1 MQGPLREQARS
12 HRGAAGLV
20 GWCGGQSSMN
30 LSGPFI
36 KRPVATMLLSL
47 AIMLLGGVSFGLL
60 PVSPLPQMDFPVIV
74 VQASLPGASPE
85 VMASTVATPLERS
98 FGSIAGVNTMSS
110 RSSQGST
117 RVILQFD
124 LDRDINGA
132 AREVQA
138 AINASRTLLPSGMRS
153 MPTYKKVNPSQA
165 PIMVL
170 SLTSDVLEKGQLY
183 DLASTILSQSLSQV
197 QGVGEVQIGGSSLPA
212 VRIELEP
219 QSLNQYGVAL
229 DDVRNTIANANVR
242 RPKGSVEDDQR
253 LWQVQANDQLEKA
266 KDYESLIIHYNGGAA
281 LRLKDV
287 AKVSD
292 GVEDRYNSG
301 FFNDDAAV
309 LLVINRQAGANII
322 ETVNEIK
329 AQLPALQAVLPA
341 SVKLNLAMDRSPVIK
356 ATLHEAEMTLLIAV
370 ALVILVVFLFLG
382 NFRASLIPTLAV
394 PVSLV
399 GTFAVMY
406 LYGFSLNNLSLM
418 ALILATG
425 LVVDDAIVVLEN
437 ISRHIDEGVR
447 PMRAAYLG
455 AQEVGFTLLS
465 MNVSLVAVF
474 LSILFMGGIIESLF
488 REFSITLAAAIVV
501 SLVVSL
507 TLTPMLCARWLKPH
521 TPGQENRL
529 QRWSRRANDWMVGKY
544 ATSLD
549 WVLRHKRLTLLSLFV
564 TIGVNIALYVVVP
577 KTFMPQQDTGQLIG
591 FVRGDDGLSFSVM
604 QPKMEIFRRA
614 VLKDE
619 AVESV
624 AGFIGGNNG
633 TNNAFMLVRL
643 KPIKERSISAQKVIE
658 RLRKEMPKVPGAQL
672 MLMADQ
678 DLQFGGGREQTTS
691 QYSYILQSG
700 DLGAL
705 REWYPKVVTALKA
718 LPELTAI
725 DAREGR
731 GARQVT
737 LIVDRDQAKRLGVD
751 MDMVTAVLNNAYS
764 QRQISTI
771 YDSLN
776 QYQVV
781 MEVNPKYAQD
791 PITLKQ
797 VQVITADGARIPLST
812 IAHYENSL
820 ENDRVSHEGQFA
832 SESIAFDMAEGV
844 TVEQGGAAIE
854 RAIAKVGLPEDV
866 IAKMAGTADAF
877 AATQK
882 SQPWMILGALVAVYL
897 VLGVL
902 YESYIH
908 PLTILSTLPSAGV
921 GALLSIYALGGEF
934 SLISL
939 LGLFLLIG
947 VVKKNAILMIDLAL
961 QLERSQGMAPL
972 ESIRSACLQR
982 LRPILMTTLAAILGA
997 LPLLMSRAEGA
1008 EMRQPLGLTII
1019 GGLIFSQV
1027 LTLYTTPVVYLYLD
1041 RLRHRFN
1048 KWRGVR
1054 TDAALETPL

>member
-1 MQGPLREQARS
+1 
-12 HRGAAGLV
+12 
-20 GWCGGQSSMN
+20 MN

-98 FGSIAGVNTMSS
+98 FGAIAGVNTMSS

-138 AINASRTLLPSGMRS
+138 AINASRNLLPSGMRS

-219 QSLNQYGVAL
+219 QALNQYGVAL

-437 ISRHIDEGVR
+437 ISRHIDAGVR
-447 PMRAAYLG
+447 PMKAAYLG

-501 SLVVSL
+501 SLLVSL

-564 TIGVNIALYVVVP
+564 TIGVNIALYIVVP
-577 KTFMPQQDTGQLIG
+577 KTFLPQQDTGQLIG

-624 AGFIGGNNG
+624 AGFIGGSNG

-643 KPIKERSISAQKVIE
+643 KPIKERNISAQKVIE

-705 REWYPKVVTALKA
+705 REWYPKVVTALRA

-791 PITLKQ
+791 PVTLKQ

-854 RAIAKVGLPEDV
+854 RAIAKVGLPEEV

-961 QLERSQGMAPL
+961 QLERHQGMAPL

-997 LPLLMSRAEGA
+997 LPLLLSRAEGA

-1041 RLRHRFN
+1041 KLRHRFN

>member
-1 MQGPLREQARS
+1 
-12 HRGAAGLV
+12 
-20 GWCGGQSSMN
+20 MN

-98 FGSIAGVNTMSS
+98 FGAIAGVNTMSS

-138 AINASRTLLPSGMRS
+138 AINASRNLLPSGMRS

-219 QSLNQYGVAL
+219 QALNQYGVAL
-229 DDVRNTIANANVR
+229 DDVRKTIADANVR
-242 RPKGSVEDDQR
+242 RPKGSVEDGER
-253 LWQVQANDQLEKA
+253 LWQIQANDQLEKA
-266 KDYESLIIHYNGGAA
+266 KDYESLIIHYADGAA

-370 ALVILVVFLFLG
+370 ALVVLVVYLFLG

-437 ISRHIDEGVR
+437 ISRHIDEGVK
-447 PMRAAYLG
+447 PMQAAYLG
-455 AQEVGFTLLS
+455 AKEVGFTLLS

-474 LSILFMGGIIESLF
+474 LSILFMGGLVESLF

-529 QRWSRRANDWMVGKY
+529 QRWSHKTNDWMVGKY

-549 WVLRHKRLTLLSLFV
+549 WVLRHRRLTLFSLLLTV
-564 TIGVNIALYVVVP
+564 GVNIALYVVVP
-577 KTFMPQQDTGQLIG
+577 KTFLPQQDTGQLIG
-591 FVRGDDGLSFSVM
+591 FVRGDDGLSFNVM
-604 QPKMEIFRRA
+604 QPKMETFRRA

-633 TNNAFMLVRL
+633 TNNAFMIVRL
-643 KPIKERSISAQKVIE
+643 KPIKERQLSAQKVIE

-678 DLQFGGGREQTTS
+678 DLQFGGGREQTSS
-691 QYSYILQSG
+691 QYTYILQSG
-700 DLGAL
+700 DLAEL
-705 REWYPKVVTALKA
+705 RKWFPKVVTALRA

-725 DAREGR
+725 DAREGA
-731 GARQVT
+731 GAQQVT

-751 MDMVTAVLNNAYS
+751 MNMVTAVLNNAYS

-791 PITLKQ
+791 PVTLKQ
-797 VQVITADGARIPLST
+797 VEVITADGARVPLST
-812 IAHYENSL
+812 FAHYENSL

-832 SESIAFDMAEGV
+832 SESISFDMAEGV
-844 TVEQGGAAIE
+844 TVEQGSAAIE

-882 SQPWMILGALVAVYL
+882 SQPFMILGALLAVYL

-939 LGLFLLIG
+939 LGIFLLIG

-961 QLERSQGMAPL
+961 QLERHQGLSPL

-997 LPLLMSRAEGA
+997 LPLLLGRAEGA

-1019 GGLIFSQV
+1019 GGLVFSQV

-1041 RLRHRFN
+1041 KLRHRFN

>member
-1 MQGPLREQARS
+1 
-12 HRGAAGLV
+12 
-20 GWCGGQSSMN
+20 MN

-98 FGSIAGVNTMSS
+98 FGAIAGVNTMSS

-138 AINASRTLLPSGMRS
+138 AINASRNLLPSGMRS

-219 QSLNQYGVAL
+219 QALNQYGVAL
-229 DDVRNTIANANVR
+229 DDVRKTIADANVR
-242 RPKGSVEDDQR
+242 RPKGSVEDGQR
-253 LWQVQANDQLEKA
+253 LWQIQANDQLEKA
-266 KDYESLIIHYNGGAA
+266 KDYESLIIHYADGAA

-341 SVKLNLAMDRSPVIK
+341 SVKLDLAMDRSPVIK

-370 ALVILVVFLFLG
+370 VLVILVVFLFLG

-437 ISRHIDEGVR
+437 ISRHIDEGVK
-447 PMRAAYLG
+447 PMQAAYLG
-455 AQEVGFTLLS
+455 AKEVGFTLLS

-474 LSILFMGGIIESLF
+474 LSILFMGGIVESLF

-529 QRWSRRANDWMVGKY
+529 QRWSRRTNDWMVGKY

-549 WVLRHKRLTLLSLFV
+549 WVLRHRRLTLLSLLITV
-564 TIGVNIALYVVVP
+564 GVNVALYVVVP

-624 AGFIGGNNG
+624 AGFIGGSNG

-643 KPIKERSISAQKVIE
+643 KPINERQLNAQKVIE

-700 DLGAL
+700 DLGEL
-705 REWYPKVVTALKA
+705 RKWYPKVVAALRA

-725 DAREGR
+725 DAREGK
-731 GARQVT
+731 GAQQVT
-737 LIVDRDQAKRLGVD
+737 LIVDRDQAKRLGID
-751 MDMVTAVLNNAYS
+751 MDMVTSVLNNAYS

-791 PITLKQ
+791 PVTLKQ
-797 VQVITADGARIPLST
+797 VQVITADGARVPLST
-812 IAHYENSL
+812 IAHYESSL
-820 ENDRVSHEGQFA
+820 EDDRVSHEGQFA
-832 SESIAFDMAEGV
+832 SEDISFDMAEGV
-844 TVEQGGAAIE
+844 TVEQGSAAIE
-854 RAIAKVGLPEDV
+854 RAIAKLGLPEDV

-882 SQPWMILGALVAVYL
+882 SQPFMILGALLAVYL

-961 QLERSQGMAPL
+961 QLERHQGLSPL

-997 LPLLMSRAEGA
+997 LPLLLSRAEGA

-1019 GGLIFSQV
+1019 GGLVFSQV

-1041 RLRHRFN
+1041 KLRHRFN

>member
-1 MQGPLREQARS
+1 
-12 HRGAAGLV
+12 
-20 GWCGGQSSMN
+20 MN

-74 VQASLPGASPE
+74 VSASLPGASPE

-98 FGSIAGVNTMSS
+98 FGAIAGVNTMSS

-124 LDRDINGA
+124 QDRDINGA

-138 AINASRTLLPSGMRS
+138 AINASRNLLPSGMRS

-170 SLTSDVLEKGQLY
+170 SLTSDVLAKGELY

-197 QGVGEVQIGGSSLPA
+197 PGVGEVQIGGSSLPA

-219 QSLNQYGVAL
+219 QLLNQYGVAL

-242 RPKGSVEDDQR
+242 RPKGAVSNDEHN
-253 LWQVQANDQLEKA
+253 WQIQANDQLEKA
-266 KDYESLIIHYNGGAA
+266 KDYEPLIIRYQDGAA
-281 LRLKDV
+281 LRLSHV
-287 AKVSD
+287 AKVQD

-301 FFNDDAAV
+301 FFNNDAAV

-322 ETVNEIK
+322 ETVNAIK

-399 GTFAVMY
+399 GTFAIMY
-406 LYGFSLNNLSLM
+406 LFGFSLNNLSLM

-437 ISRHIDEGVR
+437 ISRHIDAGIS
-447 PMRAAYLG
+447 PMKAAYLG
-455 AQEVGFTLLS
+455 AKEVGFTLLS

-521 TPGQENRL
+521 VPGTENAM
-529 QRWSRRANDWMVGKY
+529 QRWSIRLNDRMVLGY
-544 ATSLD
+544 ARSLD
-549 WVLRHKRLTLLSLFV
+549 WVLRHKRLTLLSLLL
-564 TIGVNIALYVVVP
+564 TIGVNVALYVVVP

-604 QPKMEIFRRA
+604 QPKMDIFRQA
-614 VLKDE
+614 VLADP
-619 AVESV
+619 AVDSV
-624 AGFIGGNNG
+624 AGFIGGNSG
-633 TNNAFMLVRL
+633 TNNAVMIVRL
-643 KPIKERSISAQKVIE
+643 KPITERKISAQKVIE
-658 RLRKEMPKVPGAQL
+658 RLRDNMPKVPGGRL

-678 DLQFGGGREQTTS
+678 DLQFGGGREQTSS

-700 DLGAL
+700 DLGEL
-705 REWYPKVVTALKA
+705 RTWYPKVVAALKS

-731 GARQVT
+731 GAQQVT
-737 LIVDRDQAKRLGVD
+737 LVVDRDQAKRLGVD

-791 PITLKQ
+791 PQTLDQ
-797 VQVITADGARIPLST
+797 VQVITADGARIPLSA

-820 ENDRVSHEGQFA
+820 QDDRVEHEGQFA
-832 SESIAFDMAEGV
+832 SETISFDMAPGV
-844 TVEQGGAAIE
+844 SLEQGTAAIE
-854 RAIAKVGLPEDV
+854 REIAKLGLPEEV
-866 IAKMAGTADAF
+866 IVKMAGTGDAF

-882 SQPWMILGALVAVYL
+882 SQPFMILGALVAVYL
-897 VLGVL
+897 VLGIL

-921 GALLSIYALGGEF
+921 GALLSIYLTGGEF

-939 LGLFLLIG
+939 LGIFLLIG

-961 QLERSQGMAPL
+961 QLERHSGMGPQ

-997 LPLLMSRAEGA
+997 LPLMLSHAEGA

-1019 GGLIFSQV
+1019 GGLVFSQI

-1041 RLRHRFN
+1041 RARHRFN
-1048 KWRGVR
+1048 QWRGVR

>member
-1 MQGPLREQARS
+1 
-12 HRGAAGLV
+12 
-20 GWCGGQSSMN
+20 MN

-60 PVSPLPQMDFPVIV
+60 PVAPLPQMDFPVIV

-98 FGSIAGVNTMSS
+98 FGAIAGVNTMSS

-138 AINASRTLLPSGMRS
+138 AINASRNLLPSGMRS

-165 PIMVL
+165 PVMVL

-183 DLASTILSQSLSQV
+183 DLASTILSQSVSQV

-219 QSLNQYGVAL
+219 QALNQYGVAL
-229 DDVRNTIANANVR
+229 DDVRNTIASANVR
-242 RPKGSVEDDQR
+242 RPKGSVEDGQR
-253 LWQVQANDQLEKA
+253 QWQVQANDQLEKA
-266 KDYESLIIHYNGGAA
+266 KDYESLIIHYADGAA

-301 FFNDDAAV
+301 FFNNDAAV

-341 SVKLNLAMDRSPVIK
+341 SVKLNVAMDRSPVIK

-437 ISRHIDEGVR
+437 ISRHIDKGVP
-447 PMRAAYLG
+447 PMKAAYLG

-474 LSILFMGGIIESLF
+474 LSILFMGGIVESLF
-488 REFSITLAAAIVV
+488 REFSITLAASIVV

-521 TPGQENRL
+521 TPGEENRL
-529 QRWSRRANDWMVGKY
+529 QRWSQRANEWMVGKY

-549 WVLRHKRLTLLSLFV
+549 WVLRHRRLTLLSLVV
-564 TIGVNIALYVVVP
+564 TVGVNIALYIVVP

-604 QPKMEIFRRA
+604 QPKMETFRRA
-614 VLKDE
+614 VLKDD
-619 AVESV
+619 AVQSV
-624 AGFIGGNNG
+624 AGFIGGTNG

-643 KPIKERSISAQKVIE
+643 KPIKERNISAQKVIE
-658 RLRKEMPKVPGAQL
+658 RLRKEMPKVAGAQL

-691 QYSYILQSG
+691 QYSYILQSA
-700 DLGAL
+700 DLGEL

-731 GARQVT
+731 GAQQVT

-820 ENDRVSHEGQFA
+820 EDDRVSHEGQFA
-832 SESIAFDMAEGV
+832 SESISFDMAEGV
-844 TVEQGGAAIE
+844 TVEQGSAAIE
-854 RAIAKVGLPEDV
+854 RAIAKLGMPEDV
-866 IAKMAGTADAF
+866 IVKMAGTADAF

-961 QLERSQGMAPL
+961 QLERHQGMAPL

-997 LPLLMSRAEGA
+997 LPLLLSRAEGA

-1041 RLRHRFN
+1041 KLRHRFN
-1048 KWRGVR
+1048 HWRGVR

>member
-1 MQGPLREQARS
+1 
-12 HRGAAGLV
+12 
-20 GWCGGQSSMN
+20 
-30 LSGPFI
+30 
-36 KRPVATMLLSL
+36 MLLSL

-98 FGSIAGVNTMSS
+98 FGAIAGVNTMSS

-138 AINASRTLLPSGMRS
+138 AINASRNLLPSGMRS

-219 QSLNQYGVAL
+219 QALNQYGVAL
-229 DDVRNTIANANVR
+229 DDVRKTIADANVR
-242 RPKGSVEDDQR
+242 RPKGSVEDGQR
-253 LWQVQANDQLEKA
+253 LWQIQANDQLEKA
-266 KDYESLIIHYNGGAA
+266 KDYESLIIHYADGAA

-437 ISRHIDEGVR
+437 ISRHIDEGVK
-447 PMRAAYLG
+447 PMQAAYLG
-455 AQEVGFTLLS
+455 AKEVGFTLLS

-474 LSILFMGGIIESLF
+474 LSILFMGGIVESLF

-529 QRWSRRANDWMVGKY
+529 QRWSRRTNDWMVARY

-549 WVLRHKRLTLLSLFV
+549 WVLRHRRLTLLSLFV
-564 TIGVNIALYVVVP
+564 TVGVNVALYVVVP

-624 AGFIGGNNG
+624 AGFIGGSNG

-643 KPIKERSISAQKVIE
+643 KPIKDRQLSAQKVIE

-678 DLQFGGGREQTTS
+678 DLQFGGGREQTSS

-700 DLGAL
+700 DLGEL
-705 REWYPKVVTALKA
+705 RKWYPKVVAALRA

-725 DAREGR
+725 DAREGK
-731 GARQVT
+731 GAQQVT

-751 MDMVTAVLNNAYS
+751 MDMVTSVLNNAYS

-791 PITLKQ
+791 PVTLKQ
-797 VQVITADGARIPLST
+797 VQVITADGARVPLST
-812 IAHYENSL
+812 FAHYENSL
-820 ENDRVSHEGQFA
+820 EDDRVSHEGQFA
-832 SESIAFDMAEGV
+832 SEDISFDMAEGV
-844 TVEQGGAAIE
+844 TVEQGSAAIE

-882 SQPWMILGALVAVYL
+882 SQPFMILGALLAVYL

-961 QLERSQGMAPL
+961 QLERHQGMTPL

-997 LPLLMSRAEGA
+997 LPLLLSRAEGA

-1041 RLRHRFN
+1041 KLRHRFN

>member
-1 MQGPLREQARS
+1 
-12 HRGAAGLV
+12 
-20 GWCGGQSSMN
+20 MN

-36 KRPVATMLLSL
+36 RRPVATTLLSL
-47 AIMLLGGVSFGLL
+47 AILLLGGLSFGLL

-74 VQASLPGASPE
+74 VSANLAGASPE

-98 FGSIAGVNTMSS
+98 LGTIAGVTTMSS

-124 LDRDINGA
+124 LGRDINGA
-132 AREVQA
+132 GREVQA
-138 AINASRTLLPSGMRS
+138 AINASRNLLPSGMRS

-170 SLTSDVLEKGQLY
+170 SLTSDQLQKGQLY

-197 QGVGEVQIGGSSLPA
+197 AGVGEVQIGGSSLPA

-219 QSLNQYGVAL
+219 QALNQYGLAL
-229 DDVRNTIANANVR
+229 DDVRTSIANANVR
-242 RPKGSVEDDQR
+242 RPKGSLEDAQR
-253 LWQVQANDQLEKA
+253 NWQVQANDQLEKA
-266 KDYESLIIHYNGGAA
+266 KDYEPLILRYQHDGAA
-281 LRLKDV
+281 VRLKDV
-287 AKVSD
+287 AKVNDS
-292 GVEDRYNSG
+292 VEDRYNSG
-301 FFNDDAAV
+301 FFNNDAAV

-322 ETVNEIK
+322 ETVNQIK
-329 AQLPALQAVLPA
+329 AQLPALEAVLPA
-341 SVKLNLAMDRSPVIK
+341 SVKLNVAMDRSPVIK

-370 ALVILVVFLFLG
+370 ALVILVVSLFLG
-382 NFRASLIPTLAV
+382 NLRASLIPTLAV

-437 ISRHIDEGVR
+437 ISRHIDKGIA
-447 PMRAAYLG
+447 PLKAAYLG
-455 AQEVGFTLLS
+455 AKEVGFTLLS

-488 REFSITLAAAIVV
+488 REFSITLAAAIIV
-501 SLVVSL
+501 SLLVSL

-521 TPGQENRL
+521 VPQRETRL
-529 QRWSRRANDWMVGKY
+529 QRWSRVANERLVSGY
-544 ATSLD
+544 ARSLD
-549 WVLRHKRLTLLSLFV
+549 WVLRHKRLTLFSLLL

-614 VLKDE
+614 ILADP
-619 AVESV
+619 AVQSV
-624 AGFIGGNNG
+624 AGFIGGNGG
-633 TNNAFMLVRL
+633 TNNAIMLVRL
-643 KPIKERSISAQKVIE
+643 KPIAERSVSAQKVIE
-658 RLRKEMPKVPGAQL
+658 RLRKEMPLVPGGRL

-678 DLQFGGGREQTTS
+678 DLQFGGGREQTSS

-700 DLGAL
+700 DLSAL
-705 REWYPKVVTALKA
+705 RLWYPKVVAAFKA

-731 GARQVT
+731 GAQQVT
-737 LIVDRDQAKRLGVD
+737 LVVDRDMAKRLGVD
-751 MDMVTAVLNNAYS
+751 MSMVTAVLNNAYS

-781 MEVNPKYAQD
+781 MEINPKYAQD
-791 PITLKQ
+791 PETLNQ
-797 VQVITADGARIPLST
+797 VKVITADGQRIPLSA

-820 ENDRVSHEGQFA
+820 QNDRVEHEGQFA
-832 SESIAFDMAEGV
+832 SQSLSFDMAPGV
-844 TVEQGGAAIE
+844 STEQGMAAIE
-854 RAIAKVGLPEDV
+854 RAVAKLGLPEEV
-866 IAKMAGTADAF
+866 IAKMAGTGDAF

-882 SQPWMILGALVAVYL
+882 SQPFMILGALVAVYL
-897 VLGVL
+897 VLGIL

-961 QLERSQGMAPL
+961 QLERHDGLTPL
-972 ESIRSACLQR
+972 ESIRSACLLR

-997 LPLLMSRAEGA
+997 LPLLLSNAEGA
-1008 EMRQPLGLTII
+1008 EMRHPLGLTII
-1019 GGLIFSQV
+1019 GGLVFSQV

-1048 KWRGVR
+1048 KWRGIR
-1054 TDAALETPL
+1054 TDVALDTAL

>member
-1 MQGPLREQARS
+1 
-12 HRGAAGLV
+12 
-20 GWCGGQSSMN
+20 MN

-98 FGSIAGVNTMSS
+98 FGAIAGVNTMSS

-138 AINASRTLLPSGMRS
+138 AINASRNLLPSGMRS

-219 QSLNQYGVAL
+219 QALNQYGVAL
-229 DDVRNTIANANVR
+229 DDVRKTIAEANVR

-253 LWQVQANDQLEKA
+253 LWQIQANDQLEKA

-437 ISRHIDEGVR
+437 ISRHIDEGVK
-447 PMRAAYLG
+447 PMKAAYLG
-455 AQEVGFTLLS
+455 AKEVGFTLLS

-488 REFSITLAAAIVV
+488 REFSITLAASIVV

-521 TPGQENRL
+521 TPGEENRL
-529 QRWSRRANDWMVGKY
+529 QRWSRRTNDWMVGKY

-549 WVLRHKRLTLLSLFV
+549 WVLRHRRLTLLSLIITV
-564 TIGVNIALYVVVP
+564 GVNVALYVVVP

-604 QPKMEIFRRA
+604 QPKMETFRRA

-624 AGFIGGNNG
+624 AGFIGGTNG

-643 KPIKERSISAQKVIE
+643 KPIKERNISAQKVIE
-658 RLRKEMPKVPGAQL
+658 RLRKEMPKVAGAQL

-700 DLGAL
+700 DLGEL
-705 REWYPKVVTALKA
+705 REWYPKVVTALRA

-725 DAREGR
+725 DAREGA
-731 GARQVT
+731 GAQQVT

-751 MDMVTAVLNNAYS
+751 MEMVTAVLNNAYS

-791 PITLKQ
+791 PVTLKQ

-812 IAHYENSL
+812 FAHYENSL
-820 ENDRVSHEGQFA
+820 EDDRVSHEGQFA
-832 SESIAFDMAEGV
+832 SESISFDMAEGV
-844 TVEQGGAAIE
+844 TVEQGSAAIE
-854 RAIAKVGLPEDV
+854 RAIAKLGLPEDV
-866 IAKMAGTADAF
+866 IVKMAGTADAF

-882 SQPWMILGALVAVYL
+882 SQPFMILGALLAVYL

-921 GALLSIYALGGEF
+921 GALLSIYVLGGEF

-961 QLERSQGMAPL
+961 QLERHQGMAPL

-997 LPLLMSRAEGA
+997 LPLLLSRAEGA

-1041 RLRHRFN
+1041 KLRHRFN

>member
-1 MQGPLREQARS
+1 
-12 HRGAAGLV
+12 
-20 GWCGGQSSMN
+20 MN

-36 KRPVATMLLSL
+36 KRPVATMLLSF
-47 AIMLLGGVSFGLL
+47 AIMLLGGVCFGLL

-74 VQASLPGASPE
+74 VQANLPGASPE

-98 FGSIAGVNTMSS
+98 FGAIAGVNTMSS

-138 AINASRTLLPSGMRS
+138 AINASRNLLPSGMRS

-165 PIMVL
+165 PVMVL

-197 QGVGEVQIGGSSLPA
+197 SGVGEVQIGGSSLPA
-212 VRIELEP
+212 VRVELEP
-219 QSLNQYGVAL
+219 QLLNQYGVAL
-229 DDVRNTIANANVR
+229 DDVRKAIANSNVR
-242 RPKGSVEDDQR
+242 RPKGSVEDDR
-253 LWQVQANDQLEKA
+253 RMWQVQANDQLEKA
-266 KDYESLIIHYNGGAA
+266 KDYETLIIRYQDGSV

-287 AKVSD
+287 AKVTDS
-292 GVEDRYNSG
+292 VEDRYNSG
-301 FFNDDAAV
+301 FFNNDAAV

-370 ALVILVVFLFLG
+370 ALVVLVVFLFLG
-382 NFRASLIPTLAV
+382 NVRASLIPTLAV

-437 ISRHIDEGVR
+437 ISRHIDEGVP
-447 PMRAAYLG
+447 PMKAAYRG
-455 AQEVGFTLLS
+455 AKEVGFTLLS
-465 MNVSLVAVF
+465 MNASLVAVF

-501 SLVVSL
+501 SLLVSL
-507 TLTPMLCARWLKPH
+507 TLTPMLCSRWLKPH
-521 TPGQENRL
+521 VSGQENRL
-529 QRWSRRANDWMVGKY
+529 QRESRRLNDWMVRGY

-549 WVLRHKRLTLLSLFV
+549 WVLRHRRLTLLSLLV
-564 TIGVNIALYVVVP
+564 TIGVNVALYVVVP

-591 FVRGDDGLSFSVM
+591 FVRGDDGLSFNVM

-614 VLKDE
+614 VLKDD
-619 AVESV
+619 AVQSV

-691 QYSYILQSG
+691 QYSYILQSA
-700 DLGAL
+700 DLASL
-705 REWYPKVVTALKA
+705 REWYPKLVAAFRT

-725 DAREGR
+725 DARDGG
-731 GARQVT
+731 GAQQVT
-737 LIVDRDQAKRLGVD
+737 LVVDRDQAKRLGID
-751 MDMVTAVLNNAYS
+751 MNMVTAVLNNAYS

-781 MEVNPKYAQD
+781 MEVNPKYARD
-791 PITLKQ
+791 PNTLEQ
-797 VQVITADGARIPLST
+797 VQVITADGARVPLSA

-820 ENDRVSHEGQFA
+820 EDDRVSHEGQFA
-832 SESIAFDMAEGV
+832 SESISFDMAEGV
-844 TVEQGGAAIE
+844 TVEQGTAAIE
-854 RAIAKVGLPEDV
+854 RAIARLGMPEDV
-866 IAKMAGTADAF
+866 IVKVAGTADAF

-882 SQPWMILGALVAVYL
+882 SQPFMILGALLAVYL

-921 GALLSIYALGGEF
+921 GALLSIYVLGGEF

-961 QLERSQGMAPL
+961 QLERGGQAPL
-972 ESIRSACLQR
+972 ESIRSACLLR

-997 LPLLMSRAEGA
+997 VPLLIGGAEGS

-1019 GGLIFSQV
+1019 GGLVFSQV

-1041 RLRHRFN
+1041 KLRHRFN
-1048 KWRGVR
+1048 RWRGVR

>member
-1 MQGPLREQARS
+1 
-12 HRGAAGLV
+12 
-20 GWCGGQSSMN
+20 
-30 LSGPFI
+30 
-36 KRPVATMLLSL
+36 
-47 AIMLLGGVSFGLL
+47 MLLGGVSFGLL
-60 PVSPLPQMDFPVIV
+60 PVPPLPQMDFPVIV
-74 VQASLPGASPE
+74 VQANLPGASPE

-98 FGSIAGVNTMSS
+98 FGAIAGVNTMSS

-138 AINASRTLLPSGMRS
+138 AINASRNLLPSGMRS

-170 SLTSDVLEKGQLY
+170 SLTSDVLKKGQLY

-197 QGVGEVQIGGSSLPA
+197 SGVGEVQIGGSSLPA

-219 QSLNQYGVAL
+219 HLLNQYGVAL
-229 DDVRNTIANANVR
+229 DDVRTAVADSNVR

-253 LWQVQANDQLEKA
+253 MWQVQANDQLEKA
-266 KDYESLIIHYNGGAA
+266 KDYETLIIRYQDGSV

-287 AKVSD
+287 AKVTDS
-292 GVEDRYNSG
+292 VEDRYNSG
-301 FFNDDAAV
+301 FFNNDAAV

-370 ALVILVVFLFLG
+370 ALVVLVVFLFLG

-437 ISRHIDEGVR
+437 ISRHIDEGVP
-447 PMRAAYLG
+447 PMKAAYRG
-455 AQEVGFTLLS
+455 AEEVGFTLLS

-488 REFSITLAAAIVV
+488 REFSITLAASIVV

-521 TPGQENRL
+521 VPGQENRL
-529 QRWSRRANDWMVGKY
+529 QRWSQRLNERMVRGY
-544 ATSLD
+544 AISLD
-549 WVLRHKRLTLLSLFV
+549 WVLHHRRLTLLSLLV
-564 TIGVNIALYVVVP
+564 TIGVNVALYVVVP

-591 FVRGDDGLSFSVM
+591 FVRGDDGLSFNVM

-619 AVESV
+619 AVQSV

-643 KPIKERSISAQKVIE
+643 KPIKERNISAQKVIE

-691 QYSYILQSG
+691 QYSYILQSA
-700 DLGAL
+700 DLASL
-705 REWYPKVVTALKA
+705 RAWYPKVVAAFRA

-725 DAREGR
+725 DARDGG
-731 GARQVT
+731 GAQQVT
-737 LIVDRDQAKRLGVD
+737 LVVDRDQAKRLGID

-791 PITLKQ
+791 PSTLEQ
-797 VQVITADGARIPLST
+797 VQVITADGARVPLSA

-820 ENDRVSHEGQFA
+820 EDDRVSHEGQFA
-832 SESIAFDMAEGV
+832 SEGISFDMAEGV
-844 TVEQGGAAIE
+844 TVEQGTAAIE
-854 RAIAKVGLPEDV
+854 RALAKLGLPEDV

-882 SQPWMILGALVAVYL
+882 SQPFMILGALLAVYL

-961 QLERSQGMAPL
+961 QLERAGQTPL
-972 ESIRSACLQR
+972 ESIRSACLLR

-997 LPLLMSRAEGA
+997 LPLLLGAAEGS
-1008 EMRQPLGLTII
+1008 EMRRPLGLTII
-1019 GGLIFSQV
+1019 GGLVFSQV

-1041 RLRHRFN
+1041 KLRHRFN
-1048 KWRGVR
+1048 RWRGVR

>member
-1 MQGPLREQARS
+1 
-12 HRGAAGLV
+12 
-20 GWCGGQSSMN
+20 MN

-36 KRPVATMLLSL
+36 RRPVATLLLSL

-74 VQASLPGASPE
+74 VSASLPGASPE

-98 FGSIAGVNTMSS
+98 FGAIAGVNTMSS

-124 LDRDINGA
+124 QDRDINGA

-138 AINASRTLLPSGMRS
+138 AINASRNLLPSGMRS

-170 SLTSDVLEKGQLY
+170 SLTSDVLSKGELY

-197 QGVGEVQIGGSSLPA
+197 PGVGEVQIGGSSLPA

-219 QSLNQYGVAL
+219 QLLNQYGVSL
-229 DDVRNTIANANVR
+229 DEVRNTIANANVR
-242 RPKGSVEDDQR
+242 RPKGAVSDGER
-253 LWQVQANDQLEKA
+253 NWQIQANDQLEKA
-266 KDYESLIIHYNGGAA
+266 KDYEPLIIRYQDGAA
-281 LRLKDV
+281 LRLSHV
-287 AKVSD
+287 AKVQDS
-292 GVEDRYNSG
+292 VEDRYNSG
-301 FFNDDAAV
+301 FFNNDAAV
-309 LLVINRQAGANII
+309 LLVVNRQAGANII
-322 ETVNEIK
+322 ETVNAIK

-399 GTFAVMY
+399 GTFAIMY

-437 ISRHIDEGVR
+437 ISRHIDAGIA
-447 PMRAAYLG
+447 PMKAAYLG
-455 AQEVGFTLLS
+455 AKEVGFTLLS

-488 REFSITLAAAIVV
+488 REFSITLAASIVV

-521 TPGQENRL
+521 VPGTENAM
-529 QRWSRRANDWMVGKY
+529 QRWSNRLNERMVSGY
-544 ATSLD
+544 ARSLD
-549 WVLRHKRLTLLSLFV
+549 WVLRHKRLTLFSLLV
-564 TIGVNIALYVVVP
+564 TIGVNVALYVVVP

-604 QPKMEIFRRA
+604 QPKMEIFRKA
-614 VLKDE
+614 VLADP

-624 AGFIGGNNG
+624 AGFIGGNGG
-633 TNNAFMLVRL
+633 TNNALMIVRL
-643 KPIKERSISAQKVIE
+643 KPISERKISAQKVIE
-658 RLRKEMPKVPGAQL
+658 RLRATLPKVPGGRL

-678 DLQFGGGREQTTS
+678 DLQFGGGREQTSS

-700 DLGAL
+700 DLSEL
-705 REWYPKVVTALKA
+705 RTWYPKVVEALKA

-731 GARQVT
+731 GAQQVT
-737 LIVDRDQAKRLGVD
+737 LVVDRDQAKRLGVD
-751 MDMVTAVLNNAYS
+751 MNMVTAVLNNAYS

-776 QYQVV
+776 QYRVV
-781 MEVNPKYAQD
+781 MEVNPQYARD
-791 PITLKQ
+791 PETLNQ
-797 VQVITADGARIPLST
+797 VQVITADGQRIPLST

-820 ENDRVSHEGQFA
+820 QDDRVEHEGQFA
-832 SESIAFDMAEGV
+832 SETIAFDLANGV
-844 TVEQGGAAIE
+844 SLEQGTAAIE
-854 RAIAKVGLPEDV
+854 RAIAKLGLPEDV
-866 IAKMAGTADAF
+866 IAKMAGTGDAF

-882 SQPWMILGALVAVYL
+882 SQPFMILGALVAVYL
-897 VLGVL
+897 VLGIL

-921 GALLSIYALGGEF
+921 GALLSIYLTGGEF

-961 QLERSQGMAPL
+961 QLERHAGMSPQ

-982 LRPILMTTLAAILGA
+982 LRPILMTTLAALLGA
-997 LPLLMSRAEGA
+997 LPLMLSHAEGA

-1019 GGLIFSQV
+1019 GGLIFSQI

-1041 RLRHRFN
+1041 RVRHRFN
-1048 KWRGVR
+1048 QWRGVR

>member
-1 MQGPLREQARS
+1 
-12 HRGAAGLV
+12 
-20 GWCGGQSSMN
+20 MN

-74 VQASLPGASPE
+74 VSANLPGASPE

-98 FGSIAGVNTMSS
+98 FGAIAGVNTMSS
-110 RSSQGST
+110 NSSQGST

-124 LDRDINGA
+124 QDRDINGA

-138 AINASRTLLPSGMRS
+138 AINASRNLLPSGMKS
-153 MPTYKKVNPSQA
+153 MPTYKKINPSQA

-170 SLTSDVLEKGQLY
+170 SLTSEVLSKGQLY

-197 QGVGEVQIGGSSLPA
+197 PGVGEVQIGGSSLPA

-219 QSLNQYGVAL
+219 QLLNQYGVSL

-242 RPKGSVEDDQR
+242 RPKGAVSDGER
-253 LWQVQANDQLEKA
+253 NWQIQANDQLEKA
-266 KDYESLIIHYNGGAA
+266 KDYEPLIIRYQDGAA
-281 LRLKDV
+281 LRLSHV
-287 AKVSD
+287 AKVKDS
-292 GVEDRYNSG
+292 VEDRYNSG
-301 FFNDDAAV
+301 FFNNDAAV
-309 LLVINRQAGANII
+309 LLVVNRQAGANII
-322 ETVNEIK
+322 ETVNAIK

-382 NFRASLIPTLAV
+382 NLRASLIPTLAV

-399 GTFAVMY
+399 GTFAIMY

-437 ISRHIDEGVR
+437 ISRHIDAGIA
-447 PMRAAYLG
+447 PMKAAYLG
-455 AQEVGFTLLS
+455 AKEVGFTLLS

-474 LSILFMGGIIESLF
+474 LSILFMGGIVESLF
-488 REFSITLAAAIVV
+488 REFSITLAASIVV

-521 TPGQENRL
+521 VPGTENAM
-529 QRWSRRANDWMVGKY
+529 QRWSIRLNQRMVSGY
-544 ATSLD
+544 ARSLD
-549 WVLRHKRLTLLSLFV
+549 WVLRHKRLTLLSLLV
-564 TIGVNIALYVVVP
+564 TIGVNVALYVVVP

-604 QPKMEIFRRA
+604 QPKMEIFRKA
-614 VLKDE
+614 VLADP

-624 AGFIGGNNG
+624 AGFIGGNGG
-633 TNNAFMLVRL
+633 TNNAFMIVRL
-643 KPIKERSISAQKVIE
+643 KPISERKVSAQKVIE
-658 RLRKEMPKVPGAQL
+658 RLRENMPKVPGGRL

-678 DLQFGGGREQTTS
+678 DLQFGGGRDQTSS

-700 DLGAL
+700 DLAQL
-705 REWYPKVVTALKA
+705 RIWYPKVVAALKA

-731 GARQVT
+731 GAQQVT
-737 LIVDRDQAKRLGVD
+737 LVVDRDQAKRLGVD

-791 PITLKQ
+791 PETLNQ
-797 VQVITADGARIPLST
+797 VQVITADGQRIPLST

-820 ENDRVSHEGQFA
+820 QNDRVSHEGQFA
-832 SESIAFDMAEGV
+832 SESIAFDMAPGV
-844 TVEQGGAAIE
+844 TMEQGTAAIE
-854 RAIAKVGLPEDV
+854 RAIAKLGLPEEV
-866 IAKMAGTADAF
+866 IAKMAGTGDAF

-882 SQPWMILGALVAVYL
+882 SQPFMILGALVAVYL
-897 VLGVL
+897 VLGIL

-921 GALLSIYALGGEF
+921 GALLSIYLTGGEF

-961 QLERSQGMAPL
+961 QLERHSGLDPQ

-997 LPLLMSRAEGA
+997 LPLMLSSAEGA

-1019 GGLIFSQV
+1019 GGLIFSQI

>member
-1 MQGPLREQARS
+1 
-12 HRGAAGLV
+12 
-20 GWCGGQSSMN
+20 MN

-74 VQASLPGASPE
+74 VSASLPGASPE

-98 FGSIAGVNTMSS
+98 FGAIAGVNTMSS

-124 LDRDINGA
+124 QDRDINGA

-138 AINASRTLLPSGMRS
+138 AINASRNLLPSGMKS

-170 SLTSDVLEKGQLY
+170 SLTSDVLSKGELY

-197 QGVGEVQIGGSSLPA
+197 PGVGEVQIGGSSLPA

-219 QSLNQYGVAL
+219 QLLNQYGVSL

-242 RPKGSVEDDQR
+242 RPKGAVSDGDR
-253 LWQVQANDQLEKA
+253 NWQIQANDQLEKA
-266 KDYESLIIHYNGGAA
+266 KDYEPLIIRYQDGAA
-281 LRLKDV
+281 LRLSHV
-287 AKVSD
+287 AKVKDS
-292 GVEDRYNSG
+292 VEDRYNSG
-301 FFNDDAAV
+301 FFNNDAAV
-309 LLVINRQAGANII
+309 LLVVNRQAGANII
-322 ETVNEIK
+322 ETVNAIK
-329 AQLPALQAVLPA
+329 AQLPVLQAVLPA
-341 SVKLNLAMDRSPVIK
+341 SVQLNLAMDRSPVIK

-382 NFRASLIPTLAV
+382 NWRASLIPTLAV

-399 GTFAVMY
+399 GTFAIMY

-437 ISRHIDEGVR
+437 ISRHIDDGIA
-447 PMRAAYLG
+447 PMKAALLG
-455 AQEVGFTLLS
+455 AKEVGFTLLS

-474 LSILFMGGIIESLF
+474 LSILFMGGIVESLF
-488 REFSITLAAAIVV
+488 REFSITLAASI
-501 SLVVSL
+501 VVSL

-521 TPGQENRL
+521 VPGTENAM
-529 QRWSRRANDWMVGKY
+529 QRWSMRLNERMVSGY
-544 ATSLD
+544 ARSLD
-549 WVLRHKRLTLLSLFV
+549 WVLRHQRLTLFSLLV
-564 TIGVNIALYVVVP
+564 TIGVNVALYVVVP

-604 QPKMEIFRRA
+604 QPKMEIFRKA
-614 VLKDE
+614 VLADP

-624 AGFIGGNNG
+624 AGFIGGNGG
-633 TNNAFMLVRL
+633 TNNAFMIVRL
-643 KPIKERSISAQKVIE
+643 KPVSERKVSSQKVIE
-658 RLRKEMPKVPGAQL
+658 RLRENMPKVPGGRL

-678 DLQFGGGREQTTS
+678 DLQFGGGREQTSS

-700 DLGAL
+700 DLGEL
-705 REWYPKVVTALKA
+705 RTWYPKVVAALKA

-731 GARQVT
+731 GAQQVT
-737 LIVDRDQAKRLGVD
+737 LVVDRDQAKRLGVD

-791 PITLKQ
+791 PETLNQ
-797 VQVITADGARIPLST
+797 VQVITADGQRIPLSA

-820 ENDRVSHEGQFA
+820 QNDRVEHEGQFA
-832 SESIAFDMAEGV
+832 SETISFDMAPGV
-844 TVEQGGAAIE
+844 TVEQGTTAIE
-854 RAIAKVGLPEDV
+854 HAIAKLGLPEEV
-866 IAKMAGTADAF
+866 IVKMAGTGDAF

-882 SQPWMILGALVAVYL
+882 SQPFMILGALVAVYL
-897 VLGVL
+897 VLGIL

-921 GALLSIYALGGEF
+921 GALLSIYLTGGEF

-961 QLERSQGMAPL
+961 QLERHSGLGPQ

-982 LRPILMTTLAAILGA
+982 LRPILMTTLAAMLGA
-997 LPLLMSRAEGA
+997 LPLMLSTAEGA

-1019 GGLIFSQV
+1019 GGLLLSQI

-1041 RLRHRFN
+1041 RMRHRFN

>member
-1 MQGPLREQARS
+1 
-12 HRGAAGLV
+12 
-20 GWCGGQSSMN
+20 MN

-74 VQASLPGASPE
+74 VSASLPGASPE

-98 FGSIAGVNTMSS
+98 FGAIAGINTMSS

-124 LDRDINGA
+124 QDRDINGA

-138 AINASRTLLPSGMRS
+138 AINASRNLLPSGMKS

-170 SLTSDVLEKGQLY
+170 SLTSDVLSKGELY

-197 QGVGEVQIGGSSLPA
+197 PGVGEVQIGGSSLPA

-219 QSLNQYGVAL
+219 QLLNQYGVAL

-242 RPKGSVEDDQR
+242 RPKGAVSDGDR
-253 LWQVQANDQLEKA
+253 NWQIQANDQLEKA
-266 KDYESLIIHYNGGAA
+266 KDYEPLIIRYQNGAA
-281 LRLKDV
+281 LRLSHV
-287 AKVSD
+287 AKVQDS
-292 GVEDRYNSG
+292 VEDRYNSG
-301 FFNDDAAV
+301 FFNNDAAV
-309 LLVINRQAGANII
+309 LLVVNRQAGANII
-322 ETVNEIK
+322 ETVNAIK

-399 GTFAVMY
+399 GTFAIMY

-437 ISRHIDEGVR
+437 ISRHIDAGIA
-447 PMRAAYLG
+447 PMKAAMLG
-455 AQEVGFTLLS
+455 AREVGFTLLS

-474 LSILFMGGIIESLF
+474 LSILFMGGIVESLF
-488 REFSITLAAAIVV
+488 REFSITLAASIVV

-521 TPGQENRL
+521 VPGTENAM
-529 QRWSRRANDWMVGKY
+529 QRWSMGLNERMVAGY
-544 ATSLD
+544 ARSLD
-549 WVLRHKRLTLLSLFV
+549 WVLRHKRLTLLSLLV
-564 TIGVNIALYVVVP
+564 TIGVNVALYVVVP

-604 QPKMEIFRRA
+604 QPKMEIFRKA
-614 VLKDE
+614 VLADP

-624 AGFIGGNNG
+624 AGFIGGNGG
-633 TNNAFMLVRL
+633 TNNAIMIVRL
-643 KPIKERSISAQKVIE
+643 KPISERRISAQKVIE
-658 RLRKEMPKVPGAQL
+658 RLRETMPKVPGGRL

-678 DLQFGGGREQTTS
+678 DLQFGGGREQTSS

-700 DLGAL
+700 DLGEL
-705 REWYPKVVTALKA
+705 RIWYPKVVAALKA

-731 GARQVT
+731 GAQQVT
-737 LIVDRDQAKRLGVD
+737 LVVDRDQAKRLGVD

-791 PITLKQ
+791 PQTLEQ
-797 VQVITADGARIPLST
+797 VQVITAEGQRIPLSA

-820 ENDRVSHEGQFA
+820 QDDRVEHEGQFA
-832 SESIAFDMAEGV
+832 SETVSFDMAPGV
-844 TVEQGGAAIE
+844 STEQGTAAIE
-854 RAIAKVGLPEDV
+854 RAIARLGLPEDV
-866 IAKMAGTADAF
+866 IAKMAGTGDAF

-882 SQPWMILGALVAVYL
+882 SQPFMILGALLAVYL
-897 VLGVL
+897 VLGIL

-921 GALLSIYALGGEF
+921 GALLSIYLTGGEF

-961 QLERSQGMAPL
+961 QLERTAGFSPEA
-972 ESIRSACLQR
+972 SIRSACLQR

-997 LPLLMSRAEGA
+997 VPLMLSTAEGA

-1019 GGLIFSQV
+1019 GGLIFSQI

-1041 RLRHRFN
+1041 RARHRFN

-1054 TDAALETPL
+1054 TDAALDTPL

>member
-1 MQGPLREQARS
+1 
-12 HRGAAGLV
+12 
-20 GWCGGQSSMN
+20 MN

-98 FGSIAGVNTMSS
+98 FGAIAGVNTMSS

-138 AINASRTLLPSGMRS
+138 AINASRNLLPSGMRS

-219 QSLNQYGVAL
+219 QALNQYGVAL

-266 KDYESLIIHYNGGAA
+266 KDYESLIIHYADGAA

-301 FFNDDAAV
+301 FFNDDSAV

-437 ISRHIDEGVR
+437 ISRHIDAGVR
-447 PMRAAYLG
+447 PMKAAYLG

-474 LSILFMGGIIESLF
+474 LSNLFMGRIIQGLF
-488 REFSITLAAAIVV
+488 REFTSPLAAAIVV

-529 QRWSRRANDWMVGKY
+529 QRWSQQANEWMVGKY

-549 WVLRHKRLTLLSLFV
+549 WVLRHRRLTLLSLFV

-577 KTFMPQQDTGQLIG
+577 KVFLPQQDTGQLIG

-604 QPKMEIFRRA
+604 QPKMETFRRA

-624 AGFIGGNNG
+624 AGFIGGSNG

-643 KPIKERSISAQKVIE
+643 KPIKERSLSAQKVIE
-658 RLRKEMPKVPGAQL
+658 RLRKEMPKVAGAQL

-678 DLQFGGGREQTTS
+678 DLQFGGGREQTSS

-705 REWYPKVVTALKA
+705 REWYPKVLAALKA

-731 GARQVT
+731 GAQQVK

-751 MDMVTAVLNNAYS
+751 MAMVTAVLNNAYA

-820 ENDRVSHEGQFA
+820 ADDRVSHEGQFA

-844 TVEQGGAAIE
+844 TVEQGSAAIE
-854 RAIAKVGLPEDV
+854 RAIALVGLPEDV

-961 QLERSQGMAPL
+961 QLERHQGMAPL

-997 LPLLMSRAEGA
+997 LPLLLSRAEGA

-1041 RLRHRFN
+1041 KLRHRFN
-1048 KWRGVR
+1048 HWRGVR

>member
-1 MQGPLREQARS
+1 
-12 HRGAAGLV
+12 
-20 GWCGGQSSMN
+20 MN

-98 FGSIAGVNTMSS
+98 FGAIAGVNTMSS

-138 AINASRTLLPSGMRS
+138 AINASRNLLPSGMRS

-197 QGVGEVQIGGSSLPA
+197 SGVGEVQIGGSSLPA

-219 QSLNQYGVAL
+219 QLLNQYGVAL
-229 DDVRNTIANANVR
+229 DDVRKTIAEANVR
-242 RPKGSVEDDQR
+242 RPKGSVENSEQM
-253 LWQVQANDQLEKA
+253 WQVQANDQLEKA
-266 KDYESLIIHYNGGAA
+266 KDYEPLIIHYKDGAA

-370 ALVILVVFLFLG
+370 ALVILVVYLFLG
-382 NFRASLIPTLAV
+382 NLRASLIPTLAV

-437 ISRHIDEGVR
+437 ISRHIDEGIA
-447 PMRAAYLG
+447 PMKAAYLG
-455 AQEVGFTLLS
+455 AREVGFTLLS

-488 REFSITLAAAIVV
+488 REFSITLAAAIIV

-521 TPGQENRL
+521 VPGQENGL
-529 QRWSRRANDWMVGKY
+529 QRWSQRGNDWMVAKY
-544 ATSLD
+544 ASSLD

-591 FVRGDDGLSFSVM
+591 FVRGDDGLSFTVM
-604 QPKMEIFRRA
+604 QPKMEIFRRE
-614 VLKDE
+614 VLKDP

-643 KPIKERSISAQKVIE
+643 KPIKERNISAQKVIE

-691 QYSYILQSG
+691 QYSYIIQSG

-705 REWYPKVVTALKA
+705 REWYPKVVTALRA

-725 DAREGR
+725 DAREGQ
-731 GARQVT
+731 GAQQVT
-737 LIVDRDQAKRLGVD
+737 LVVDRDQAKRLGID
-751 MDMVTAVLNNAYS
+751 MNMVTAVLNNAYS

-791 PITLKQ
+791 PITLNQ
-797 VQVITADGARIPLST
+797 VQVITADGARVPLST

-820 ENDRVSHEGQFA
+820 EDDRVSHEGQFA
-832 SESIAFDMAEGV
+832 SESISFDMAEGV
-844 TVEQGGAAIE
+844 TVEQGTAAIE
-854 RAIAKVGLPEDV
+854 RAIAKVGMPEDV
-866 IAKMAGTADAF
+866 IVKMAGTADAF

-882 SQPWMILGALVAVYL
+882 SQPFMILGALLAVYL

-921 GALLSIYALGGEF
+921 GALLSIYVLGSQF

-961 QLERSQGMAPL
+961 QLERHQGLGPL
-972 ESIRSACLQR
+972 ESIRSACLLR

-997 LPLLMSRAEGA
+997 LPLLLGSAEGA

-1019 GGLIFSQV
+1019 GGLVFSQI

-1041 RLRHRFN
+1041 RLRHKFN
-1048 KWRGVR
+1048 HWRGVR

>member
-1 MQGPLREQARS
+1 
-12 HRGAAGLV
+12 
-20 GWCGGQSSMN
+20 MN

-36 KRPVATMLLSL
+36 RRPVATMLLSL

-60 PVSPLPQMDFPVIV
+60 PVAPLPNMDFPVIV
-74 VQASLPGASPE
+74 VSANLPGASPE
-85 VMASTVATPLERS
+85 IMASSVATPLERS
-98 FGSIAGVNTMSS
+98 LGSIAGVNTMSS
-110 RSSQGST
+110 RSTQGST
-117 RVILQFD
+117 RIILQFD

-138 AINASRTLLPSGMRS
+138 AINASRNLLPSGMRS

-170 SLTSDVLEKGQLY
+170 SMTSDVLQKGQLY

-197 QGVGEVQIGGSSLPA
+197 SGVGEVQIGGSSLPA
-212 VRIELEP
+212 VRVELEP
-219 QSLNQYGVAL
+219 QLLAQHGVSL
-229 DDVRNTIANANVR
+229 DEVRTTITNANVR
-242 RPKGSVEDDQR
+242 RPKGSVENAQYN
-253 LWQVQANDQLEKA
+253 WQVQANDQLEKA
-266 KDYESLIIHYNGGAA
+266 ADYQSLIIRYQDGAA

-287 AKVSD
+287 GKVSD
-292 GVEDRYNSG
+292 AVENRYNSG
-301 FFNDDAAV
+301 FFNDKAAV

-322 ETVNEIK
+322 ETVAQIK

-341 SVKLNLAMDRSPVIK
+341 SVKLELALDRSPVIK

-370 ALVILVVFLFLG
+370 ALVIMVVYLFLG
-382 NFRASLIPTLAV
+382 SFRASLIPTLAV

-437 ISRHIDEGVR
+437 ISRHIDNGLS
-447 PMRAAYLG
+447 PMKASFIG
-455 AQEVGFTLLS
+455 AKEVGFTLLA

-474 LSILFMGGIIESLF
+474 ISILFMGGLVESLF
-488 REFSITLAAAIVV
+488 REFSITLSASIIV

-521 TPGQENRL
+521 VPGSENRL
-529 QRWSRRANDWMVGKY
+529 QRWSNRVNDRMVAGY
-544 ATSLD
+544 DRSLG
-549 WVLRHKRLTLLSLFV
+549 WVMRHRRLTLLSLLV
-564 TIGVNIALYVVVP
+564 TVVVNVALYVVVP
-577 KTFMPQQDTGQLIG
+577 KTFLPTQDTGQLVG

-614 VLKDE
+614 ILADP
-619 AVESV
+619 AVDTV
-624 AGFIGGNNG
+624 AGFIGGNSG

-643 KPIKERSISAQKVIE
+643 KPVEERGLSSEQVVE
-658 RLRKEMPKVPGAQL
+658 RLRKEMPKVPGGRVFL
-672 MLMADQ
+672 TPDQ
-678 DLQFGGGREQTTS
+678 DLQLGGGREQTTS
-691 QYSYILQSG
+691 AYQYILQSG
-700 DLGAL
+700 DLGSL
-705 REWYPKVVTALKA
+705 REWYPKVVAALKA

-731 GARQVT
+731 GAQQVT
-737 LIVDRDQAKRLGVD
+737 LQVNRDTAKRLGID

-764 QRQISTI
+764 QRQVSTI

-776 QYQVV
+776 QYKVV
-781 MEVNPKYAQD
+781 MEVNPKFAQD
-791 PITLKQ
+791 PVTLEQ
-797 VQVITADGARIPLST
+797 VQVITKDGNRVPLSS
-812 IAHYENSL
+812 IAYYERSL
-820 ENDRVSHEGQFA
+820 ADDSVSHDGQFA
-832 SESIAFDMAEGV
+832 SENISFDLAEGV
-844 TVEQGGAAIE
+844 SIDQATLAIE
-854 RAIAKVGLPEDV
+854 RAVAQVGLPSDV

-882 SQPWMILGALVAVYL
+882 SQPWMILGALLAVYL
-897 VLGVL
+897 VLGIL

-921 GALLSIYALGGEF
+921 GALLSIYAIGGQF

-947 VVKKNAILMIDLAL
+947 VVKKNAIMMIDLAL
-961 QLERSQGMAPL
+961 QLERDSGMSPE
-972 ESIRSACLQR
+972 ESIRVACLQR
-982 LRPILMTTLAAILGA
+982 LRPILMTTMAAILGA
-997 LPLLMSRAEGA
+997 LPLLLSNAAGA
-1008 EMRQPLGLTII
+1008 EMRRPLGLTII
-1019 GGLIFSQV
+1019 GGLVFSQV

-1048 KWRGVR
+1048 NWRGVR

>member
-1 MQGPLREQARS
+1 
-12 HRGAAGLV
+12 
-20 GWCGGQSSMN
+20 MN

-98 FGSIAGVNTMSS
+98 FGAIAGVNTMSS

-138 AINASRTLLPSGMRS
+138 AINASRNLLPSGMRS

-219 QSLNQYGVAL
+219 QALNQYGVAL
-229 DDVRNTIANANVR
+229 DDVRKTIAEANVR

-253 LWQVQANDQLEKA
+253 LWQIQANDQLEKA

-437 ISRHIDEGVR
+437 ISRHIDEGVK
-447 PMRAAYLG
+447 PMKAAYLG
-455 AQEVGFTLLS
+455 AKEVGFTLLS

-521 TPGQENRL
+521 TPGKENRL
-529 QRWSRRANDWMVGKY
+529 QRWSRRTNDWMVGKY

-549 WVLRHKRLTLLSLFV
+549 WVLRHRRLTLLSLIITV
-564 TIGVNIALYVVVP
+564 GVNVALYVVVP

-604 QPKMEIFRRA
+604 QPKMETFRRA

-624 AGFIGGNNG
+624 AGFIGGTNG

-643 KPIKERSISAQKVIE
+643 KPIKERNISAQKVIE
-658 RLRKEMPKVPGAQL
+658 RLRKEMPKVAGAQL

-700 DLGAL
+700 DLGEL
-705 REWYPKVVTALKA
+705 REWYPKVVTALRA

-725 DAREGR
+725 DAREGA
-731 GARQVT
+731 GAQQVT

-751 MDMVTAVLNNAYS
+751 MEMVTAVLNNAYS

-791 PITLKQ
+791 PVTLKQ

-812 IAHYENSL
+812 FAHYENSL
-820 ENDRVSHEGQFA
+820 EDDRVSHEGQFA
-832 SESIAFDMAEGV
+832 SESISFDMAEGV
-844 TVEQGGAAIE
+844 TVEQGSAAIE
-854 RAIAKVGLPEDV
+854 RAIAKLGLPEDV
-866 IAKMAGTADAF
+866 IVKMAGTADAF

-882 SQPWMILGALVAVYL
+882 GQPFMILGALLAVYL

-921 GALLSIYALGGEF
+921 GALLSIYVLGGEF

-961 QLERSQGMAPL
+961 QLERHQGMAPQ

-997 LPLLMSRAEGA
+997 LPLLLGRAEGA

-1019 GGLIFSQV
+1019 GGLVFSQV

-1041 RLRHRFN
+1041 KLRHRFN
-1048 KWRGVR
+1048 RWRGVR

>member
-1 MQGPLREQARS
+1 
-12 HRGAAGLV
+12 
-20 GWCGGQSSMN
+20 MN

-36 KRPVATMLLSL
+36 RRPVATMLLSL

-74 VQASLPGASPE
+74 VSANLPGASPE
-85 VMASTVATPLERS
+85 VMASTVATPLERA
-98 FGSIAGVNTMSS
+98 FGAIAGVNTMSS
-110 RSSQGST
+110 NSSQGST

-124 LDRDINGA
+124 QDRDINGA

-138 AINASRTLLPSGMRS
+138 AINASRNLLPSGMKS
-153 MPTYKKVNPSQA
+153 MPTYKKINPSQA

-170 SLTSDVLEKGQLY
+170 SLTSQVLSKGQLY

-197 QGVGEVQIGGSSLPA
+197 PGVGEVQIGGSSLPA

-219 QSLNQYGVAL
+219 QLLNQYGVAL
-229 DDVRNTIANANVR
+229 DDVRRTIANANVR
-242 RPKGSVEDDQR
+242 RPKGAVSDDDHN
-253 LWQVQANDQLEKA
+253 WQIQANDQLEKA
-266 KDYESLIIHYNGGAA
+266 KDYEPLIIRYQDGAA
-281 LRLKDV
+281 LRLSHVATVKD
-287 AKVSD
+287 S
-292 GVEDRYNSG
+292 VEDRYNSG
-301 FFNDDAAV
+301 FFNNDAAV
-309 LLVINRQAGANII
+309 LLVVNRQAGANII
-322 ETVNEIK
+322 ETVNAIK

-341 SVKLNLAMDRSPVIK
+341 SVQLNVAMDRSPVIK

-399 GTFAVMY
+399 GTFAIMY

-437 ISRHIDEGVR
+437 ISRHIDAGIA
-447 PMRAAYLG
+447 PMKAAYLG
-455 AQEVGFTLLS
+455 AKEVGFTLLS

-474 LSILFMGGIIESLF
+474 LSILFMGGIVESLF
-488 REFSITLAAAIVV
+488 REFSITLAASIVV

-521 TPGQENRL
+521 VPGTENAM
-529 QRWSRRANDWMVGKY
+529 QRWSIRLNERMVSGY
-544 ATSLD
+544 ARSLD
-549 WVLRHKRLTLLSLFV
+549 WVLRHKRLTLLSLLL
-564 TIGVNIALYVVVP
+564 TIGVNVALYVVVP

-604 QPKMEIFRRA
+604 QPKMEIFRKA
-614 VLKDE
+614 VLADP

-624 AGFIGGNNG
+624 AGFIGGNGG
-633 TNNAFMLVRL
+633 TNNAFMIVRL
-643 KPIKERSISAQKVIE
+643 KPVSERKVSAQKVIE
-658 RLRKEMPKVPGAQL
+658 RLRENMPKVPGGRL

-678 DLQFGGGREQTTS
+678 DLQFGGGRDQTSS
-691 QYSYILQSG
+691 QYAYILQSG
-700 DLGAL
+700 DLAEL
-705 REWYPKVVTALKA
+705 RTWYPKVVAAFKA

-731 GARQVT
+731 GAQQVT
-737 LIVDRDQAKRLGVD
+737 LVVDRDQAKRLGVD

-764 QRQISTI
+764 QRQISII

-791 PITLKQ
+791 PETLNQ
-797 VQVITADGARIPLST
+797 VQVITAEGQRIPLSA

-820 ENDRVSHEGQFA
+820 QNDRVSHEGQFA
-832 SESIAFDMAEGV
+832 SESIAFDMAPGV
-844 TVEQGGAAIE
+844 TLEQGTAAIE
-854 RAIAKVGLPEDV
+854 RAIAKLGLPEEV
-866 IAKMAGTADAF
+866 IAKMAGTGDAF
-877 AATQK
+877 ADTQK
-882 SQPWMILGALVAVYL
+882 SQPFMILGALVAVYL
-897 VLGVL
+897 VLGIL

-921 GALLSIYALGGEF
+921 GALLSIYLTGGEF

-961 QLERSQGMAPL
+961 QLERHSGMNPL

-997 LPLLMSRAEGA
+997 LPLMLSTAEGA

-1019 GGLIFSQV
+1019 GGLIFSQI

-1041 RLRHRFN
+1041 RTRHRFN

-1054 TDAALETPL
+1054 TDAALETAL